1 MPDSFWPHDADQ
13 PAEQPGP
20 PAPGQPGPGQPH
32 PPASQPY
39 PAAWPG
45 QPQPGGLDSPWYGAY
60 QWASPAPPRRGRAR
74 LHLAWLGATL
84 AVAIVVG
91 AAGYDLGT
99 HSKTATAPPQHPAAG
114 GAAATSAPPA
124 GPPPCAASV
133 TASIGDSRLLSE
145 LLPVPPGATRPT
157 GSPAP
162 KVYTLNAYVAALYA
176 PGPVA
181 IQEKALLT
189 GRCFQTAVNGQW
201 LTSTGTLVSIWLV
214 QFAVTSGAESYA
226 LGQQNKDVQLMGAH
240 GRTKLVRGVRA
251 AADRGQRARRGRQH
265 HCAPVRLRRAGHDPY
280 TRVHPRIGRSRAAT
294 RGPAARAGSQALTA
308 LGRAGCPA
316 GQAAGACHHAVREHD
331 C

>member
-1 MPDSFWPHDADQ
+1 M
-13 PAEQPGP
+13 
-20 PAPGQPGPGQPH
+20 
-32 PPASQPY
+32 
-39 PAAWPG
+39 
-45 QPQPGGLDSPWYGAY
+45 
-60 QWASPAPPRRGRAR
+60 
-74 LHLAWLGATL
+74 
-84 AVAIVVG
+84 AIVVG

-251 AADRGQRARRGRQH
+251 WLIEDNGLDAAGNTTARLFGYVG
-265 HCAPVRLRRAGHDPY
+265 PVMILIHVFTPGSVAAEPPLAALLREQ
-280 TRVHPRIGRSRAAT
+280 
-294 RGPAARAGSQALTA
+294 AARL
-308 LGRAGCPA
+308 
-316 GQAAGACHHAVREHD
+316 
-331 C
+331 